1 MSKCK
6 RWGAGRSAA
15 RGSEW
20 GRATLYAVRMSD
32 DAPRFSWFVPI
43 DGDGARI
50 GTLRAERA
58 PTFEYL
64 RLVVRTAERLGFH
77 SLLIPTRLANGLFE
91 QSAPIAETWTTSA
104 ALLATTERI
113 RLLIAVRPGALPA
126 GLFAQQAATLHEIS
140 GGRVD
145 INIVPGGIQGDNE
158 RIGATL
164 DYGARYRQADE
175 FIEACARLWR
185 EGGPL
190 DYAGEHVRLRGAIV
204 SPRPN
209 APAPAWYL
217 GGASDAALRLAARR
231 GDVLLCWIQPREP
244 MAALLDRARA
254 AYAAEGREPSFGLR
268 THLVVR
274 ETEAAAWQAAQ
285 ALLSEAHPDVLAQR
299 AASVRGTAMVG
310 AAAQAR
316 RVEDDRLSER
326 LWNGISRV
334 RVNLGT
340 AIVGTPAQAA
350 AELAAYR
357 ELGFSEFILSGYPHR
372 EECERVAS
380 EVLPLVAAG

>member
-1 MSKCK
+1 M
-6 RWGAGRSAA
+6 
-15 RGSEW
+15 
-20 GRATLYAVRMSD
+20 VD
-32 DAPRFSWFVPI
+32 DAVRFSWFVPI
-43 DGDGARI
+43 DGDGGRI
-50 GTLRAERA
+50 GTLRAERE
-58 PTFEYL
+58 PSFDYL
-64 RLVVRTAERLGFH
+64 RSVVLTAERLGFH
-77 SLLIPTRLANGLFE
+77 SLLIPTRFSNGLFE
-91 QSAPIAETWTTSA
+91 QSAPIAETWTTA
-104 ALLATTERI
+104 TALLAATERI
-113 RLLIAVRPGALPA
+113 RLLVAVRPGSLPA

-164 DYGARYRQADE
+164 DHGGRYAHADE
-175 FIEACARLWR
+175 FIEACDRLWR

-190 DYAGEHVRLRGAIV
+190 DYAGAHVRLRGAIV
-204 SPRPN
+204 SPRPA

-231 GDVLLCWIQPREP
+231 GDVLLCWIQPREAT
-244 MAALLDRARA
+244 AALLERARA
-254 AYAAEGREPSFGLR
+254 AYAAEGREPRFGLR

-274 ETEAAAWQAAQ
+274 ETEAAAWEAAR

-299 AASVRGTAMVG
+299 SAAVKGTAMVG

-316 RVEDDRLSER
+316 RVEDDRLGER

-340 AIVGTPAQAA
+340 AIVGTPEQAA
-350 AELAAYR
+350 AELCAYR
-357 ELGFSEFILSGYPHR
+357 ELGFEEFILSGFPHL

-380 EVLPLVAAG
+380 EVLPLVGRG

>member
-1 MSKCK
+1 M
-6 RWGAGRSAA
+6 
-15 RGSEW
+15 
-20 GRATLYAVRMSD
+20 TD

-43 DGDGARI
+43 DGDGGRI

-58 PTFEYL
+58 PTFDYL
-64 RLVVRTAERLGFH
+64 RSVVRMAERLGFY
-77 SLLIPTRLANGLFE
+77 SLLIPTRFSNGLFE
-91 QSAPIAETWTTSA
+91 QSAPIAETWTTA
-104 ALLATTERI
+104 TALLAATERI
-113 RLLIAVRPGALPA
+113 RLLVAVRPGSAPA

-164 DYGARYRQADE
+164 EHDARYAHADE
-175 FIEACARLWR
+175 FIEACGRLWR

-190 DYAGEHVRLRGAIV
+190 DYEGAHLRLREAIV
-204 SPRPN
+204 SPRPA

-231 GDVLLCWIQPREP
+231 GDVLLCWIQPHEAT
-244 MAALLDRARA
+244 AALLERARA
-254 AYAAEGREPSFGLR
+254 VYAAEGREPRFGLR

-274 ETEAAAWQAAQ
+274 ETEAAAWEAAR
-285 ALLSEAHPDVLAQR
+285 ALLSEAHPEVLAQR
-299 AASVRGTAMVG
+299 AAAVRGTAMVG

-316 RVEDDRLSER
+316 RVEEDRLGER

-340 AIVGTPAQAA
+340 AIVGTAEQAA
-350 AELAAYR
+350 AELRAYR
-357 ELGFSEFILSGYPHR
+357 ELGFEEFILSGFPHL

-380 EVLPLVAAG
+380 EVLPLVERV